1 MKGVSLLELLVAMG
15 LLSLLLLVSVPVTT
29 GFLSQNKL
37 LIRKNEIISALNY
50 ARNKA
55 VTSHNTLILKSIS
68 GGGDWSQGMY
78 LYDVRNTKEGNAD
91 RGKILHVWKWSNNSI
106 SVAWHGF
113 HSDHYISFNPL
124 VSKLA
129 ASGHFTIRQ
138 NKTNHS
144 EKIVLNRF
152 GRILL

>member
-1 MKGVSLLELLVAMG
+1 MAMG
-15 LLSLLLLVSVPVTT
+15 LLSILLLISVPVTT
-29 GFLSQNKL
+29 GFFSQNKL
-37 LIRKNEIISALNY
+37 LIRKNEIISAIKY

-55 VTSHNTLILKSIS
+55 SISHNALILKSIS

-78 LYDVRNTKEGNAD
+78 LYDTRNTKESGD
-91 RGKILHVWKWSNNSI
+91 DGEKILHVWKWNNNSI

-113 HSDHYISFNPL
+113 NSDHYISFNPYI
-124 VSKLA
+124 SKLS

-138 NKTNHS
+138 NKTNQT
-144 EKIVLNRF
+144 EKVVLNRF

>member
-15 LLSLLLLVSVPVTT
+15 LLSILLLVSVPVTT
-29 GFLSQNKL
+29 GFFSQNKL

-50 ARNKA
+50 ARNKS
-55 VTSHNTLILKSIS
+55 VLSHNTLILKSIS

-78 LYDVRNTKEGNAD
+78 LYDSRNTKETSEDGE
-91 RGKILHVWKWSNNSI
+91 KILHVWKWSNNSI

-113 HSDHYISFNPL
+113 HSNHYILFNPR
-124 VSKLA
+124 VSKLT

-138 NKTNHS
+138 DKTNHK